1 MTIVWILDIDPRHGL
16 RHGATLRYLNL
27 SRGLL
32 GAGHQVYFIVTN
44 YASCNTERRNQYLES
59 LQNEGYFTGYVE
71 FEEPIYPQPRTK
83 LSRLLTHPRLRDAT
97 LRSVRCEY
105 QNSVEQVLRA
115 KSADVCILS
124 DRRLLF
130 LLPNLERLLPSIIDW
145 GDSFTAYALR
155 DIRLLLNGRDL
166 RRLRPAL
173 RALVDAVIEETFYG
187 RYSSMNIVVSP
198 GDKRWF
204 DRLNRRPARNQ
215 VLLNGINRSAFAD
228 AGLTSSNLQL
238 PKKLP
243 NTLIFSG
250 TMSFPPNY
258 QAALWFIERVMP
270 LLIRRNPAIRLAIV
284 GQEPVPAL
292 LAKAGNHVEIT
303 GLVPDLLTRI
313 ARSQLFVAPLVSG
326 TGFRNKVIEALASGT
341 YVIGTPMALEFL
353 DERLRSKLL
362 TAPTAEIFAD
372 QILAFLAG
380 PDKFDQ
386 RLRESIEIVREEYL
400 WPVRVRQ
407 FEDLCQSLKVDRAA
421 SQVCANK

>member
-32 GAGHQVYFIVTN
+32 GSGHQVYFIVTN
-44 YASCNTERRNQYLES
+44 YAGCNTERRNQYLES

-71 FEEPIYPQPRTK
+71 FEGPIYPQPRTK
-83 LSRLLTHPRLRDAT
+83 LSRLLIHPRVRDAT
-97 LRSVRCEY
+97 LRSVRREY
-105 QNSVEQVLRA
+105 QNRVEQVLRA
-115 KSADVCILS
+115 KRADVCILS

-130 LLPNLERLLPSIIDW
+130 LLPNLEGLLPSIIDW

-166 RRLRPAL
+166 RRLLPAL
-173 RALVDAVIEETFYG
+173 RALVDAVIEETCYG
-187 RYSSMNIVVSP
+187 RYSSMNIVVSR

-204 DRLNRRPARNQ
+204 DRLNRRPARNH
-215 VLLNGINRSAFAD
+215 VLLNGINQSAFAD
-228 AGLTSSNLQL
+228 AGLTSSDVPL
-238 PKKLP
+238 PKNP

-258 QAALWFIERVMP
+258 QAALWFIDRVMP

-353 DERLRSKLL
+353 DERLRDKLL

-372 QILAFLAG
+372 QILAFLSG

-407 FEDLCQSLKVDRAA
+407 FEDLCRSLKADRTA
-421 SQVCANK
+421 SRVTASK